1 MILFIDNYD
10 SFSYNLVDLLKQH
23 YSNVVI
29 RRNDECTL
37 EELILLNPQA
47 IVISPGPGRPE
58 QAGFLMEII
67 NAFVGKIPMLGIC
80 LGQQAIAQHFG
91 ASVKHAKKG
100 MHGKVSK
107 INFIPHPMFNNV
119 PQGAEM
125 MRYHSLIVENLPESF
140 YELAHT
146 DEMELMAIAH
156 KKLPVWTLQFHPE
169 SVLSING
176 PQIIVNWLSHFQ
188 LIKL

>member
-23 YSNVVI
+23 YPEVI
-29 RRNDECTL
+29 VRRNDECTL
-37 EELILLNPQA
+37 EELLFLNPRA

-58 QAGFLMEII
+58 QAGLLMEII
-67 NAFVGKIPMLGIC
+67 DAFVGKIPMLGIC
-80 LGQQAIAQHFG
+80 LGQQAVAQYFG
-91 ASVKHAKKG
+91 ANVIHAKKG

-119 PQGAEM
+119 PQGSEM
-125 MRYHSLIVENLPESF
+125 MRYHSLIVEKTTPPLVPV
-140 YELAHT
+140 AHT
-146 DEMELMAIAH
+146 DNNELMAIAH
-156 KKLPVWTLQFHPE
+156 EKLPIWAVQFHPE
-169 SVLSING
+169 SVLSTNG

-188 LIKL
+188 LIN

>member
-10 SFSYNLVDLLKQH
+10 SFSYNLVDLLKQ
-23 YSNVVI
+23 YYPEVVV
-29 RRNDECTL
+29 RRNDECAL
-37 EELILLNPQA
+37 EELLFLNPQA

-58 QAGFLMEII
+58 QAGLLMEII
-67 NAFVGKIPMLGIC
+67 DAFIGKIPMLGIC

-107 INFIPHPMFNNV
+107 INFIPHPMFTNV
-119 PQGAEM
+119 PQGSEM
-125 MRYHSLIVENLPESF
+125 MRYHSLIVENIPNSLVAV
-140 YELAHT
+140 AHT
-146 DEMELMAIAH
+146 NENELMAIAH
-156 KKLPVWTLQFHPE
+156 EKLPIWAVQFHPE
-169 SVLSING
+169 SVLSTNG

-188 LIKL
+188 LIKS